1 MKVLDIKKP
10 LEVFYVETDQESPW
24 SWYVRTVDGNNN
36 ITWGYMNDY
45 QLYIS
50 EEDEKLLEEAYI
62 DYVERTFNG
71 CA

>member
-10 LEVFYVETDQESPW
+10 QIFYVEVDEQSPW
-24 SWYVRTVDGNNN
+24 NWYVRTVGKDNTA
-36 ITWGYMNDY
+36 TWNYMNDY
-45 QLYIS
+45 QLHIN
-50 EEDEKLLEEAYI
+50 EEREKLLEEAYI